1 MPIFVRQ
8 RAARPTSILMNT
20 EFQTILL
27 KAKEDVYTHLS
38 GGNLSR
44 ILGQGY
50 DFAELR
56 EYDSSDDIRHISWI
70 NSAKLGEPYVKK
82 MHEERELNVAVCS
95 ILDGRFLVGNKQEVL
110 SYVLAVL
117 GYSAYEAND
126 LFSAFL
132 LLGNELKSYEATKNI
147 YAIEKVIQEAYEAE
161 ILRKKVDY
169 AQVESLYLESKS
181 LLFVIGDFL
190 DPLDLSLLSEQH
202 EVVVIMIRDVAEENP
217 QALVNHQLIN
227 PQTNQ
232 PIHQTLSKKAIEH
245 YRAKL
250 LEQDEALMEHFHQ
263 HKIRYTKIYSI
274 DEVLGKLERII

>member
-1 MPIFVRQ
+1 M
-8 RAARPTSILMNT
+8 

-27 KAKEDVYTHLS
+27 RAKEDVYSHLS

-44 ILGQGY
+44 VLGQGY

-70 NSAKLGEPYVKK
+70 NSAKLGQPYVKK

-95 ILDGRFLVGNKQEVL
+95 MVDGRFLVGNKREIL

-126 LFSAFL
+126 LFAAFL
-132 LLGNELKSYEATKNI
+132 LLGNELKSYESTKNI
-147 YAIEKVIQEAYEAE
+147 YAIEKLIQEGYEVE
-161 ILRKKVDY
+161 LLRKKVDY

-190 DPLDLSLLSEQH
+190 DSIDLSLLAQEH
-202 EVVVIMIRDVAEENP
+202 EVVVIIIRDASEENP
-217 QALVNHQLIN
+217 LVLTDEQLVN

-232 PIHQTLSKKAIEH
+232 PIHQTLSRRAIEH
-245 YRAKL
+245 HRVKL
-250 LEQDEALMEHFHQ
+250 EAHDIALIKHFHQ
-263 HKIRYTKIYSI
+263 YQIRYTRIYST
-274 DEVLGKLERII
+274 DEVLGKLEQLFII

>member
-1 MPIFVRQ
+1 ME
-8 RAARPTSILMNT
+8 L
-20 EFQTILL
+20 QTILL
-27 KAKEDVYTHLS
+27 KAKEDVYSHLS

-82 MHEERELNVAVCS
+82 MHEERELNVAVCAMV
-95 ILDGRFLVGNKQEVL
+95 DGRFLVGKKQEVL
-110 SYVLAVL
+110 SYVLAIL
-117 GYSAYEAND
+117 GYSAYDAND

-147 YAIEKVIQEAYEAE
+147 YAIEKVIQEAYEVE
-161 ILRKKVDY
+161 LLRKKVDY

-181 LLFVIGDFL
+181 LLFLIGDFL
-190 DPLDLSLLSEQH
+190 DPINLSLLAQEH
-202 EVVVIMIRDVAEENP
+202 EVVVIIIRDVLEEHP
-217 QALVNHQLIN
+217 SLSPNHQLIN
-227 PQTNQ
+227 PQTNH

-245 YRAKL
+245 YRVKL
-250 LEQDEALMEHFHQ
+250 EAHDKVLIEHFHQ
-263 HKIRYTKIYSI
+263 HQIRYTKIYST
-274 DEVLGKLERII
+274 DEVFGKLEQLFIN